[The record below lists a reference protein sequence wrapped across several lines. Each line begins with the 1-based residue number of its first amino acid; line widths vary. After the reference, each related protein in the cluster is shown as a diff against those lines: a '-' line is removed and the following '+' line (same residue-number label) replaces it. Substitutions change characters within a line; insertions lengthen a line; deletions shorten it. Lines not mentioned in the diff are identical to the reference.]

1 MAETAKGTNLKRDD
15 ISETKPGSFR
25 RISSPEFGADFA
37 DFDDDDLEYMD
48 LTRTT
53 GASDDSL
60 QFGDDV
66 KVWTEKDASWEAP
79 LPKAKKRKSADTG
92 DAAAESQFP
101 DVYQL
106 LGADPPAPTPGRR
119 SAKKVSSSS
128 FMTPLENEL
137 ENSLLLNY
145 PRLRKMNLPRCLWMG
160 LPLP

>member
-1 MAETAKGTNLKRDD
+1 LAVAAKNTILKQNGA
-15 ISETKPGSFR
+15 SETKPGPSR
-25 RISSPEFGADFA
+25 RISSPEFGTDFA

-53 GASDDSL
+53 GVSDESL
-60 QFGDDV
+60 EFGDDV

-79 LPKAKKRKSADTG
+79 LPQAKKRKSADTG

-106 LGADPPAPTPGRR
+106 LGADPPAPTR
-119 SAKKVSSSS
+119 SVKNVRCST
-128 FMTPLENEL
+128 FMISVGEKF
-137 ENSLLLNY
+137 LLLNY
-145 PRLRKMNLPRCLWMG
+145 LRPREMDLLKCPWMD